1 MTKKLRV
8 AAIGLDHRHIYGQV
22 GSMLAVGAEL
32 AGYWTEGEPGT
43 LAGFQKRFPEARR
56 VADRRELLDDPSI
69 DLILIA
75 AIPADRAALAIEA
88 MECGKDVMTDKPGCT
103 TLTQLDQIRATVAGT
118 GRIWS
123 VNFSERFEVASVTKA
138 AELVQAGAIG
148 RVVQTVGLGPHRL
161 NRDTRQ
167 WWFWDRAQYGG
178 VLTDIAS
185 HQIDQFLYFT
195 GSTDA
200 EIAHASVGN
209 FANPEDKGL
218 QDFGEIV
225 LRSDQGHGYIRV
237 DWYTPDALPTW
248 GDGRLTILGTEGTI
262 EIRKYVDIARDDGI
276 DHLYLVN
283 GTRCEKIDCSE
294 AGYPYFQRLAD
305 DVRDRTETA
314 MPQAHCFKVCELSLQ
329 AQAMADA
336 DAQARHERKSNGA

>member
-1 MTKKLRV
+1 MSQKLRV
-8 AAIGLDHRHIYGQV
+8 AALGLDHRHIYGQV
-22 GSMLAVGAEL
+22 GSMLNVGAEL
-32 AGYWTEGEPGT
+32 VGYWTEGEPGT
-43 LAGFQKRFPEARR
+43 LAGFKKRFADARR
-56 VADRRELLDDPSI
+56 VADRRELLEDPSI

-88 MECGKDVMTDKPGCT
+88 MEHGKDVMTDKPGCT
-103 TLTQLDQIRATVAGT
+103 TAEQLEQLRRTVAET

-123 VNFSERFEVASVTKA
+123 VDFSERFEVASVTKA

-148 RVVQTVGLGPHRL
+148 KVVQTVGLGPHRL
-161 NRDTRQ
+161 NRETRP
-167 WWFWDRAQYGG
+167 WWFWDKAQYGG

-200 EIAHASVGN
+200 EVAHASVGN
-209 FANPEDKGL
+209 FANPGDEGL

-262 EIRKYVDIARDDGI
+262 ELRKYVDIARDDGI

-283 GTRCEKIDCSE
+283 GTRCEKIDCST

-305 DVRDRTETA
+305 DVRHRTETA
-314 MPQAHCFKVCELSLQ
+314 MPQAHCFKVCELALQ

-336 DAQARHERKSNGA
+336 DVERRKGAERA

>member
-1 MTKKLRV
+1 MTKPLRV

-22 GSMLAVGAEL
+22 GSMLNVGAEL
-32 AGYWTEGEPGT
+32 AGYWTKGEPDT
-43 LAGFQKRFPEARR
+43 LPGFLKRFPDAQRFSNR
-56 VADRRELLDDPSI
+56 QQLLDDESI
-69 DLILIA
+69 DLFLIA
-75 AIPADRAALAIEA
+75 AIPADRGALAIEA
-88 MECGKDVMTDKPGCT
+88 MEHGKDVMTDKPGCT
-103 TLTQLDQIRATVAGT
+103 SVEQLTAIKATVART

-123 VNFSERFEVASVTKA
+123 VDFSERFEVASVTKA

-148 RVVQTVGLGPHRL
+148 KVVQTVGLGPHRL
-161 NRDTRQ
+161 NRETRP
-167 WWFWDRAQYGG
+167 WWFWDQAQYGG

-200 EIAHASVGN
+200 VVAHASVGN
-209 FANPEDKGL
+209 YANPNDPGL

-262 EIRKYVDIARDDGI
+262 ELRKYVDIARDDGI

-283 GTRCEKIDCSE
+283 GERCEKIDCSE
-294 AGYPYFQRLAD
+294 AGYPYFQNLAND
-305 DVRDRTETA
+305 IRDRTETA
-314 MPQAHCFKVCELSLQ
+314 MPQAHCFKVCELALQ
-329 AQAMADA
+329 AQTMADA
-336 DAQARHERKSNGA
+336 AAAGAAG